1 VIGSP
6 REAVEQAILV
16 SVGAASLTRE
26 RAESIV
32 SQLVSRGTLSREEGT
47 AMLGRL
53 MARVRGEGPPTPSG
67 LLGRVE
73 GGAQAA
79 FRELGLATRSEV
91 LELRIRLA
99 ELERRLVLIEAAH
112 APSPDPSEPPAEPG
126 APQ

>member
-1 VIGSP
+1 MRASP

-16 SVGAASLTRE
+16 SVGAASLTRD

-32 SQLVSRGTLSREEGT
+32 NELVARGTLGREEGT

-53 MARVRGEGPPTPSG
+53 MARVRGEGPPSPVG
-67 LLGRVE
+67 LLGKVE

-79 FRELGLATRSEV
+79 FRELGLATRSDL

-99 ELERRLVLIEAAH
+99 ELERRLVLLEGGPAQGSEAAD
-112 APSPDPSEPPAEPG
+112 APPETVPPE
-126 APQ
+126 